1 MAKISPPLNK
11 GTSGKMI
18 RFYQPDPD
26 RAADSK
32 DNGSII
38 PWRQIDHECRFGWIC
53 KTKASQFNGVLL

>member
-1 MAKISPPLNK
+1 
-11 GTSGKMI
+11 MI
-18 RFYQPDPD
+18 RFYQPDTD